1 MVFFDEMRLIPPED
15 APISEAETVPLT
27 LMWSP
32 GGHTDEYILRLPLVT
47 DFGEPETMLPDR
59 YAEYLSEDLAS
70 NGILKWQVTN
80 KKEGH
85 LTISTL
91 PKGAYDHGHVMN
103 AAKRLLQ
110 FAQQAEPKVTVP
122 EE

>member
-1 MVFFDEMRLIPPED
+1 
-15 APISEAETVPLT
+15 
-27 LMWSP
+27 
-32 GGHTDEYILRLPLVT
+32 
-47 DFGEPETMLPDR
+47 
-59 YAEYLSEDLAS
+59 
-70 NGILKWQVTN
+70 VTN

-91 PKGAYDHGHVMN
+91 PKGAHDHGHVMN